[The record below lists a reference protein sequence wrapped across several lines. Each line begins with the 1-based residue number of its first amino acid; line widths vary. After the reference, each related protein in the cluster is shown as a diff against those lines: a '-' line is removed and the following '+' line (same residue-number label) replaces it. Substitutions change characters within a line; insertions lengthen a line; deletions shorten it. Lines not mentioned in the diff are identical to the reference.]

1 VCCSGIS
8 TFNSRLT
15 RPAVGA
21 TSSREQ
27 DLIITVLEQQM
38 ARLIDCAMKPLIG
51 QRLVIYN
58 LFRILAT
65 KDFGIR
71 VLQVRSFE

>member
-1 VCCSGIS
+1 
-8 TFNSRLT
+8 
-15 RPAVGA
+15 
-21 TSSREQ
+21 
-27 DLIITVLEQQM
+27 
-38 ARLIDCAMKPLIG
+38 MKPLIG

-71 VLQVRSFE
+71 VLQVSSFE